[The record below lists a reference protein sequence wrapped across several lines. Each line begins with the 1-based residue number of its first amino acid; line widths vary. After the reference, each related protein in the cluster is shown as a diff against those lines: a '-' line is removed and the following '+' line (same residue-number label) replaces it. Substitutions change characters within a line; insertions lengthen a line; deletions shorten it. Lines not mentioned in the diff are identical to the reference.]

1 MGYSGINAR
10 AFRGRGKDAVQVTL
24 FKVTA
29 GITRILKDFAD
40 EDDAIQMRR
49 LDPIASLTNGLYKG
63 NTSAN
68 LHSNVKGEIIFKF
81 LETGA
86 DNEFFGRWIKELD
99 SGILDPA
106 TIIVKTIQHKHTG
119 FNCIPVIESEA
130 TPAAQEDPGTEW
142 RLECSDL
149 SLWNKIGGIDL
160 SNFDVNVRL

>member
-29 GITRILKDFAD
+29 GITRILKDF
-40 EDDAIQMRR
+40 
-49 LDPIASLTNGLYKG
+49 
-63 NTSAN
+63 TSAN

-130 TPAAQEDPGTEW
+130 TPAAQEDPWTEW